1 MFSKK
6 SILNE
11 LYMNISEYAKQYDKS
26 ADAFINNLN
35 NCIVSLKITYNPFL
49 QLYLNKIKNT

>member
-1 MFSKK
+1 MSSKK
-6 SILNE
+6 NILKE

-35 NCIVSLKITYNPFL
+35 NCIVSLYN
-49 QLYLNKIKNT
+49 LNKIKEYLKF